1 MNPHSS
7 ARDPPRP
14 HSRTASV
21 KASVGGLCLLAFV
34 CTAANGSARITTA
47 DGPGRATAVAGGYG
61 LFPSPA
67 RLATQCRRAQ
77 RHVRF
82 TVLCPTVLPRSGD
95 GVTAATAS
103 PLPPGDAGVEPTTFA
118 QWAGY
123 PANVTARSLYVG
135 GIYGSGETDPADW
148 SLNNPNYFFHFF
160 VDEGKLAAR
169 ELNLT
174 GVSHPQRLLGART
187 IAGHRGKLY
196 DQVSYSICSEC
207 SFTGHLT
214 FVWQQDGIVYAASL
228 HRWSPTPNS
237 SVAAVL
243 AALIKGLR
251 QVH

>member
-1 MNPHSS
+1 MAEPNSYPSRRPRNSELTVSREEFVALAHFLISHSRSFTSCIARRIMRRMNPHSS

-82 TVLCPTVLPRSGD
+82 TVLCPTVMPRSGD

-135 GIYGSGETDPADW
+135 GIYGGGETDP
-148 SLNNPNYFFHFF
+148 P
-160 VDEGKLAAR
+160 
-169 ELNLT
+169 T
-174 GVSHPQRLLGART
+174 GR
-187 IAGHRGKLY
+187 
-196 DQVSYSICSEC
+196 
-207 SFTGHLT
+207 
-214 FVWQQDGIVYAASL
+214 
-228 HRWSPTPNS
+228 
-237 SVAAVL
+237 
-243 AALIKGLR
+243 
-251 QVH
+251 